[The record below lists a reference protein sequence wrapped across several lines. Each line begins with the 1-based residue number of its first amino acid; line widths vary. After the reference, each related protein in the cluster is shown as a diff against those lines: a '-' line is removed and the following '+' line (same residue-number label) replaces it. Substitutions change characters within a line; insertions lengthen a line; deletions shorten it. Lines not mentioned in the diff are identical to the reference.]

1 MNFLAAYIMKGR
13 MQAII
18 VASSLAVLSIL
29 LPPISIVSSATV
41 ALVTLRHG
49 GYEGLYVLFSACL
62 SAAIL
67 GFFLFGNFQFA
78 LLYGLVLW
86 LPIWLISIVLREG
99 KHLSVAVNI
108 AVLIGVVAVIGF
120 YLYASDPAASWYGVL
135 VQMIQ
140 PMVESGNAELP
151 IEKINKSVQVFSHFM
166 TGGIAA
172 GSVYGLLFGL
182 FLARWWQ
189 STLYNPEGFKK
200 EYLELRAYPLV
211 ALISLFVIL
220 IAWFTTGIV
229 SEACWNIAILFVV
242 LYTFVGSAI
251 LHTAFSLLKAKRFM
265 VPFLYIT
272 LVLVPHMIAIVVII
286 GFIDTWL
293 DLRSKILNKSGTQ

>member
-1 MNFLAAYIMKGR
+1 
-13 MQAII
+13 MQAIL
-18 VASSLAVLSIL
+18 VASPLALLSLFF
-29 LPPISIVSSATV
+29 PPVSIVSSASV
-41 ALVTLRHG
+41 ALVTLRRG
-49 GYEGLYVLFSACL
+49 GNEGFYVLISSCL

-108 AVLIGVVAVIGF
+108 AVLLGAVGVIGF
-120 YLYASDPAASWYGVL
+120 YLYVDDPATLWHSILGQM
-135 VQMIQ
+135 VQPIIEAGNSEIPMDKVKQSIQ
-140 PMVESGNAELP
+140 L
-151 IEKINKSVQVFSHFM
+151 FSHFM

-189 STLYNPEGFKK
+189 STLYNPGGFKE
-200 EYLELRAYPLV
+200 EYLALRVHPIV
-211 ALISLFVIL
+211 ASVSIFVLAIGFIITGTISEVCFNV
-220 IAWFTTGIV
+220 
-229 SEACWNIAILFVV
+229 AILFIV
-242 LYTFVGSAI
+242 LYTFVGTAI
-251 LHTAFSLLKAKRFM
+251 LHTAFSIMKTKRFM

-272 LVLVPHMIAIVVII
+272 LVLVPHVIAIVVIL
-286 GFIDTWL
+286 GLVDTWL
-293 DLRSKILNKSGTQ
+293 DLRSKILNKSGTK